1 MPHIYVLIH
10 FRNNKFVDNMIQPI
24 QHCLSHD
31 FYRVARSSLVFSGL
45 HWHGA
50 LIAVAVIMHSLCNP
64 VFADDTLPAPSN
76 LEDTKS
82 DVLQL
87 DRDLAHLK
95 QRLLLPQR
103 TVLLFGLTPKSKLTV
118 KSVQI
123 SLDGLPLPDRLY
135 DQGAL
140 DALLKGGADTIMDA
154 NLKVGVHVL
163 DVTVLQS
170 NGNKITQQIEFTKT
184 VSKNILGIQLIEHP
198 GVGELPLKLVEWSQ
212 HD

>member
-1 MPHIYVLIH
+1 
-10 FRNNKFVDNMIQPI
+10 MIQPI
-24 QHCLSHD
+24 QHRSSHD
-31 FYRVARSSLVFSGL
+31 FHRVTRSRLVSSSL

-50 LIAVAVIMHSLCNP
+50 LIATAVIMYSLCNP
-64 VFADDTLPAPSN
+64 VFADDALPAPSN
-76 LEDTKS
+76 LEDAKS

-118 KSVQI
+118 NSVLI
-123 SLDGLPLPDRLY
+123 SLDGRPLPDRQY
-135 DQGAL
+135 DQVAL

-154 NLKVGVHVL
+154 NLKVGAHVL
-163 DVTVLQS
+163 EVTVLQ
-170 NGNKITQQIEFTKT
+170 NNRDKISQSIEFTKT
-184 VSKNILGIQLIEHP
+184 VSKDILGIQLIEHP